1 LLLLTLLALTL
12 GKLLAVTGLTTL
24 GGYLGLLTAVAAW
37 YGSMAAVMNATAKK
51 SVLPTFPR

>member
-1 LLLLTLLALTL
+1 VALTL